1 MNCQLVQFSMAGSS
15 CAKHSL
21 GHRETLPCRSP
32 GLGWTR
38 QTLTWISPAKFCS
51 RVQPSP
57 LLEREGQAV
66 RTSCTGGPD
75 TGQQEKVK
83 LIATPAAA
91 LADSEQL
98 LAAAGSV
105 FPFHAL

>member
-1 MNCQLVQFSMAGSS
+1 M
-15 CAKHSL
+15 
-21 GHRETLPCRSP
+21 
-32 GLGWTR
+32 
-38 QTLTWISPAKFCS
+38 KFCS
-51 RVQPSP
+51 QVQPSP

-66 RTSCTGGPD
+66 RMSCAGGPD
-75 TGQQEKVK
+75 TGLQEKVK

-105 FPFHAL
+105 FPFYALRGSYEDSHTKFRPLSFQLA